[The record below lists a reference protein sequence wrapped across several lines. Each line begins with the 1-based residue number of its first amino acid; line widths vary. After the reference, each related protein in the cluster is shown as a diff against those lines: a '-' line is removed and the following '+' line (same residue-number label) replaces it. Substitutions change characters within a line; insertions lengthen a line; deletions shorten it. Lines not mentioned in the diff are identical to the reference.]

1 MQAVPATE
9 ASPPTMVL
17 EEIDPRALKEL
28 MMVADEAV
36 EAIATL
42 TDIAGELEGE
52 QYPILECLVFLT

>member
-17 EEIDPRALKEL
+17 EAIDLRVPKEL
-28 MMVADEAV
+28 MMVADEDV

-52 QYPILECLVFLT
+52 QCPRFQNIWIS

>member
-17 EEIDPRALKEL
+17 EEIDLRVLKEL

-42 TDIAGELEGE
+42 TGIAGASEGE
-52 QYPILECLVFLT
+52 HYLRS